1 MGFLGGA
8 EERLK
13 LGEMKKIERTE
24 TGVFEVVFETEQE
37 EAGLFELVEGSED
50 VVGSLKMK
58 KLFGA
63 EGGFGDFVIELGAE
77 MRQESRVVIA
87 RGIAGEN
94 EVFNAKSFGGA
105 ED

>member
-1 MGFLGGA
+1 MGGA

-58 KLFGA
+58 KLLQVENLNLKRIYRALCSKNWEKFWLA
-63 EGGFGDFVIELGAE
+63 LELLITLELSMIG
-77 MRQESRVVIA
+77 V
-87 RGIAGEN
+87 
-94 EVFNAKSFGGA
+94 KY
-105 ED
+105 